1 KNDLFD
7 NVTPSAN
14 SAAIAACY
22 QVGKLTGDSKRVD
35 IASTSLNTLGSILS
49 EHALSFSY
57 LLQIISDKLSH
68 NGSEIVIL
76 GSENEKFL
84 EVLSGKYLPFVTV
97 VNGTSFDQ
105 SEFHTF
111 S

>member
-1 KNDLFD
+1 
-7 NVTPSAN
+7 
-14 SAAIAACY
+14 AAIAACK
-22 QVGKLTGDSKRVD
+22 QIGKLTGDVALTD
-35 IASTSLNTLGSILS
+35 IATDCLNTLGNILS

-76 GSENEKFL
+76 GSENKTFL
-84 EVLSGKYLPFVTV
+84 EVLSGKYLPFATV

-105 SEFHTF
+105 SEFYTF
-111 S
+111 SGKIKPQE